1 METTPLELYE
11 TAYRFHYNENRL
23 ADAIAYYQRLIK
35 EFPNSNECGYAVI
48 QLQKIKAHDVAENLQ
63 ATVSS
68 HAPNPF
74 FIPLTAISLL
84 LIFLAFGALGFSY
97 RILNKKIALEQKRLS
112 LAINALGKISRGE
125 NDEALKLLSEL
136 KKLYT
141 GNIIPWEL
149 SADVYRK
156 KRLFEEARKEYETF
170 FQLNPNR
177 KPVESELKFM
187 RFKEKPVMENR
198 IIPPPL
204 KQSVS
209 RPTPPAPNPKG
220 KKRLLRSRSKL
231 TKPPP
236 PSPPKKQKSGLFLVD
251 PDSISYF

>member
-23 ADAIAYYQRLIK
+23 ADAVAYYQRLIK
-35 EFPNSNECGYAVI
+35 EFPDSNECGYAVI
-48 QLQKIKAHDVAENLQ
+48 QLQKIKAHDVADSLQ
-63 ATVSS
+63 SIISS
-68 HAPNPF
+68 RSRILFLAPLVVF
-74 FIPLTAISLL
+74 SLL
-84 LIFLAFGALGFSY
+84 CTFLAFGALGYSY
-97 RILNKKIALEQKRLS
+97 KSMRNKIALEQNRLS
-112 LAINALGKISRGE
+112 LALDALGKISRGE

-156 KRLFEEARKEYETF
+156 QRRFKVARKEYATF

-177 KPVESELKFM
+177 KPTESELKFM
-187 RFKEKPVMENR
+187 HFKEKPVVKKR
-198 IIPPPL
+198 VSQPTIP
-204 KQSVS
+204 QSVP
-209 RPTPPAPNPKG
+209 RPTPPAPSPTV
-220 KKRLLRSRSKL
+220 KKRPLRPRTKVI
-231 TKPPP
+231 KPPP
-236 PSPPKKQKSGLFLVD
+236 PGPQKQKSGLFLVD